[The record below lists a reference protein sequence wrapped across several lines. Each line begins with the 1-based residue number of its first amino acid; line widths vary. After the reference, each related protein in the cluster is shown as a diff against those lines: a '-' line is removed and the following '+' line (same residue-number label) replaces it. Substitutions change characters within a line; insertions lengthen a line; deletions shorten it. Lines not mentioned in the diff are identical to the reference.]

1 MDTNKWTTKTQLA
14 VHAGQK
20 IAQENGQ
27 QAIEPGHVLRGM
39 IQVDDSVLPF
49 IFKELNSDLAIFTS
63 ALDSIIK
70 SYPKVQGGG
79 QPYLSNTLQRVLN
92 YGMNEMRY
100 CKDQLLSLEILLSAS
115 MAGNEQVAS
124 LMNDNKLK
132 KATLKDPI
140 MQLRHGQS
148 ADSQGRGGTYN
159 SLDK

>member
-14 VHAGQK
+14 VHEGQK

-27 QAIEPGHVLRGM
+27 QAIETGHVLRGM

-92 YGMNEMRY
+92 YGMNEMRNF
-100 CKDQLLSLEILLSAS
+100 KDEFLRSEEHTSELQSRPHLVCRLVLET
-115 MAGNEQVAS
+115 
-124 LMNDNKLK
+124 K
-132 KATLKDPI
+132 KPLC
-140 MQLRHGQS
+140 
-148 ADSQGRGGTYN
+148 
-159 SLDK
+159 